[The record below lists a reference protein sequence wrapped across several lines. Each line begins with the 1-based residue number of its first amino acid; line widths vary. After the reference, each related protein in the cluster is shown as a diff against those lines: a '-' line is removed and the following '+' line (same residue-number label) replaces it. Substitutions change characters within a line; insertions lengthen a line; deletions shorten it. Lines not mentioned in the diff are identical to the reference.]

1 MIGNTDEAEVLERVR
16 RLTGDAG
23 AAPARPRGRVP
34 RRSPDD
40 AAVAVE
46 REAVKAALQAP
57 EVAGPSFDALPGEAF
72 TDPDYAAVAAAVAG
86 AGGAAAAR
94 VTGPEWLDQVGAH
107 CARESAR
114 ALLTALAVEPMR
126 SAGEADAG
134 YVSAILARLEEMH
147 TARRVAALKG
157 RLQRMNPVE
166 QADDYMKAFGQ
177 LVALEQQAR
186 SLRERAMGGL
196 TP

>member
-1 MIGNTDEAEVLERVR
+1 MPKRT
-16 RLTGDAG
+16 
-23 AAPARPRGRVP
+23 
-34 RRSPDD
+34 PDD

-46 REAVKAALQAP
+46 REAVKAALQCP
-57 EVAGPSFDALPGEAF
+57 EIAGPSFDAIPADAY

-94 VTGPEWLDQVGAH
+94 VTGPAWLDQVAEH
-107 CARESAR
+107 CPQESAR
-114 ALLTALAVEPMR
+114 AQLTALAVEPMR
-126 SAGEADAG
+126 TVGEGDVM
-134 YVSAILARLEEMH
+134 YVAAILARLEEMH
-147 TARRVAALKG
+147 TLRRVAALKG

-166 QADDYMKAFGQ
+166 QGEDYMRMFGQ
-177 LVALEQQAR
+177 MLTLEQQAR

>member
-1 MIGNTDEAEVLERVR
+1 
-16 RLTGDAG
+16 
-23 AAPARPRGRVP
+23 VP

-86 AGGAAAAR
+86 AGGAAATH
-94 VTGPEWLDQVGAH
+94 VTGPAWLEAVAAQCPRETAQ
-107 CARESAR
+107 AR
-114 ALLTALAVEPMR
+114 LTGLAVEPLR
-126 SAGEADAG
+126 SVNGESDTV
-134 YVSAILARLEEMH
+134 YVNAILARLQEMA
-147 TARRVAALKG
+147 TVRQVAALKG

-166 QADDYMKAFGQ
+166 EADAYNKAFMK
-177 LVALEQQAR
+177 LLALEQQAR